1 MTEQPTYEVLR
12 TVDGVEIRKYPKLLV
27 VMTEAGTGDS
37 GFDYLFRYITGN
49 NRTRKHIPMTIP
61 VITSEKV
68 AMTAPVIN
76 AGEAMA
82 FVVPRKY
89 TLETAPVPTDPAVHL
104 EEIPERL
111 LAVLRFN
118 GYTPYQ
124 RVSEFQQRLMA
135 TVEKNG
141 IATVGEPF
149 LMRYNSPFSLGFWR
163 RNEVAVQI
171 EQD

>member
-1 MTEQPTYEVLR
+1 
-12 TVDGVEIRKYPKLLV
+12 
-27 VMTEAGTGDS
+27 
-37 GFDYLFRYITGN
+37 
-49 NRTRKHIPMTIP
+49 MTIP

-68 AMTAPVIN
+68 AMTAPVIST
-76 AGEAMA
+76 GESMA

-104 EEIPERL
+104 EEIPERM

-124 RVSEFQQRLMA
+124 RVQEFQQRLMA
-135 TVEKNG
+135 TIEKNG
-141 IATVGEPF
+141 IVTVGEPF

-163 RNEVAVQI
+163 RNEVAVEIQQ
-171 EQD
+171 E